1 VIVEYGPAESSQL
14 AAFRRSI
21 VRRPDVDA
29 AYLKW
34 RGTELEMLNP
44 KPALENGPPSGVSGL
59 MIMVF
64 EGPCRSRTPRIRAK
78 ACQQ

>member
-1 VIVEYGPAESSQL
+1 M
-14 AAFRRSI
+14 
-21 VRRPDVDA
+21 DA

-44 KPALENGPPSGVSGL
+44 EPSLENGPPSGVSGL

-64 EGPCRSRTPRIRAK
+64 EGPLPEPNSSDSREGVSTVKTISQVIILNNRDLSLP
-78 ACQQ
+78 